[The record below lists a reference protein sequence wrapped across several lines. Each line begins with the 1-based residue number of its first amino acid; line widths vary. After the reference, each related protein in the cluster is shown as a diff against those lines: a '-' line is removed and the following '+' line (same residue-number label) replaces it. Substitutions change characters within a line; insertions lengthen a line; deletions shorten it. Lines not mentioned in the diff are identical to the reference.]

1 MANITVCFP
10 IPAANWFC
18 FRRQKVNLASIL
30 QGLRNHA
37 APNPDPFKS
46 VRTSLCANI
55 YLYGVILSSFFF
67 FFSLCMYKRKGEN
80 EFCWLFQKYLQT
92 SVLSRSLSGD
102 RERDSNPAPCRLCV
116 GAVWVMCA
124 SPCPPQAEPSPGFA
138 VCLVERERFGFN
150 NTKRRQ
156 TSSNHPFTVIIS
168 DQNAALHSICTEGYW
183 YPHSFETWMA
193 RGATDTLRE
202 KLQLCEMSC

>member
-67 FFSLCMYKRKGEN
+67 FHYACIKEREKMSFAGSSKSIFRHQSSLGPFLGTGKGTATLHLVDYV
-80 EFCWLFQKYLQT
+80 WVLF
-92 SVLSRSLSGD
+92 
-102 RERDSNPAPCRLCV
+102 ELCV
-116 GAVWVMCA
+116 HLHAHLRL
-124 SPCPPQAEPSPGFA
+124 SPG
-138 VCLVERERFGFN
+138 LVLL
-150 NTKRRQ
+150 
-156 TSSNHPFTVIIS
+156 S
-168 DQNAALHSICTEGYW
+168 AL
-183 YPHSFETWMA
+183 
-193 RGATDTLRE
+193 
-202 KLQLCEMSC
+202 